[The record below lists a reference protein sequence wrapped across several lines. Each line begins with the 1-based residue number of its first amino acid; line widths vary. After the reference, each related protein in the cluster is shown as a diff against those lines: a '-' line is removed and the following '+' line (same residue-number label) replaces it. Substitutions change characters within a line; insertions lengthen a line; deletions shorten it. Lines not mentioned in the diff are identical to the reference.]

1 MKRIGYL
8 LVLFIGL
15 SFFSCEELENILG
28 GEENG
33 LTESEVIEGLKTA
46 LHVGTDTAVSVTSQ
60 INGYYK
66 DEAIKILLPDEA
78 QVIYDHMDHS
88 LVQTLG
94 IDDLLEDAVLSINRA
109 AEHAASDAAP
119 ILKDAIVS
127 LSISDGWDILNGKN
141 PAQGASQQ
149 EAFDSTAATHYLI
162 ATAQQD
168 LFNAFQPK
176 INTSLEKDLLGNLS
190 TKEIWEDLT
199 DTYNT
204 AAQTL
209 GWETVETQLDV
220 YVTRE
225 ALDGLFYKVG
235 QEEKDIRRD
244 PAQWAGTT
252 VEKILKKVFS
262 AK

>member
-8 LVLFIGL
+8 LTLFISL
-15 SFFSCEELENILG
+15 TFFSCEELENILG
-28 GEENG
+28 DEENG

-46 LHVGTDTAVSVTSQ
+46 LQVGSDTAVSVTSQ
-60 INGYYK
+60 LNGYYK

-78 QVIYDHMDHS
+78 EVIYDHMDHS
-88 LVQTLG
+88 LVQNLG
-94 IDDLLEDAVLSINRA
+94 IDKLLEDAVLSMNRA
-109 AEHAASDAAP
+109 AEDAASDAGP
-119 ILKDAIVS
+119 ILKDAIIN

-141 PAQGASQQ
+141 PADNSNHQ
-149 EAFDSTAATHYLI
+149 EAFDSTAATHYLT
-162 ATAQQD
+162 ATTQQD

-176 INTSLEKDLLGNLS
+176 INTSLEKDLVGDLS
-190 TKEIWEDLT
+190 TQEIWENLT
-199 DTYNT
+199 NTYNT

-235 QEEKDIRRD
+235 QEEKQIRRN

-262 AK
+262 AT